1 MNNIKKLGLTA
12 LAGSLVAGSVS
23 AAELTAT
30 GSATMSYSGGDEKG
44 NMGNGWTM
52 ADSVTFKASGDV
64 NDIGVT
70 LSLEVDGDAQSQKVD
85 PAAASATAT
94 GSNVVDSH
102 SIAMDFGDAGTLT
115 FAGHGG
121 DGFMSANDDVMPT
134 ASEEPWD
141 VVSGADAGVING
153 FSGNNMFTYKY
164 SHESGINLTVSYINA
179 SDAVTD
185 VSYSDAGITYTGM
198 DGLTLGYGEGDVE
211 NVTNTKSNESTM
223 FAKYA
228 IGAATVGIQV
238 SEKDMET
245 GTDTESTGIGV
256 SYQVNDDLTV
266 SYGTNT
272 LESGTSPDQDSTA
285 VGISYTM
292 GSLGISFSMNQVDN
306 IANSGANDREAY
318 QLGLSFAF

>member
-1 MNNIKKLGLTA
+1 MNNYKKIGLTA

-23 AAELTAT
+23 AAEMSAS
-30 GSATMSYSGGDEKG
+30 GSATMTYTGGDEKS
-44 NMGNGWTM
+44 NHGNGWVM
-52 ADSVTFKASGDV
+52 EDSVTFSASGDV

-70 LSLEVDGDAQSQKVD
+70 YSVELDGDAK
-85 PAAASATAT
+85 ATAGT
-94 GSNVVDSH
+94 GGVDSY
-102 SIAMDFGDAGTLT
+102 SLTFDLGDAGTLV
-115 FAGHGG
+115 FGGHGTG
-121 DGFMSANDDVMPT
+121 GFLDGNDDVMPT

-141 VVSGADAGVING
+141 VITGADTSRTNGYAGDNA
-153 FSGNNMFTYKY
+153 FKYTYA
-164 SHESGINLTVSYINA
+164 HESGLNLNLYYVNA
-179 SDAVTD
+179 SDAGTD
-185 VSYSDAGITYTGM
+185 VSYSDYGVTYTGM
-198 DGLTLGYGEGDVE
+198 DGLTVGYGEGEVE
-211 NVTNTKSNESTM
+211 VTTGTKANESTM

-266 SYGTNT
+266 SYGANT